1 LLFITSIAFIYKSS
15 ELYLSCINFRF
26 LAKFAPIF
34 TKNVKFTKDMP
45 KKELKSDETVGTA
58 LQEMEALSP
67 GGDLQAYINSVHSIG
82 ILSSEE
88 EKKLAEDLYYRNDLD
103 AARKLVLAHLRFVIY
118 IAKTYSGYGLSEA
131 DLIQEGNVGLM
142 KAIRKFNPEMGVRLV
157 SFAVHWV
164 KAEIHEYVLKNWKIV
179 KIATTK
185 AQRKLF
191 FNLRSKKK
199 GLGWLTE
206 EEVESM
212 AKDLGVKPSEVR
224 EMEKRLSGIDMSF
237 DPLSESDDEEAS
249 YAPSQY
255 LEDVDADPAE
265 IFEKDTLNES
275 NATQLHEAINQLDD
289 RSRDILQDRWLADEK
304 LTLHELAEKYDISA
318 ERVRQIEKNAMKKVK
333 QSFSSGE

>member
-1 LLFITSIAFIYKSS
+1 MT
-15 ELYLSCINFRF
+15 
-26 LAKFAPIF
+26 
-34 TKNVKFTKDMP
+34 
-45 KKELKSDETVGTA
+45 KKEIKKEKTLGTA
-58 LQEMEALSP
+58 LQGMEALTP

-82 ILSSEE
+82 VLTPEE

-118 IAKTYSGYGLSEA
+118 IAKSYSGYGLSEA
-131 DLIQEGNVGLM
+131 DLIQEGNIGLM

-191 FNLRSKKK
+191 FNLRGKKK
-199 GLGWLTE
+199 GLEWFTE
-206 EEVESM
+206 EEIEQV

-224 EMEKRLSGIDMSF
+224 EMEKRLSGLDMSF
-237 DPLSESDDEEAS
+237 DPLSESDDDEAS

-255 LEDVDADPAE
+255 LEDEEANPAD
-265 IFEKDTLNES
+265 IFENQSLTEES
-275 NATQLHEAINQLDD
+275 TSQLYEAINKLDD

-304 LTLHELAEKYDISA
+304 LTLHDLAEKYEISA

-333 QSFSSGE
+333 QSIASGH

>member
-1 LLFITSIAFIYKSS
+1 
-15 ELYLSCINFRF
+15 
-26 LAKFAPIF
+26 
-34 TKNVKFTKDMP
+34 MP
-45 KKELKSDETVGTA
+45 KKDLKSENSTGTA
-58 LQEMEALSP
+58 LQEMEALAP

-82 ILSSEE
+82 ILTPEE
-88 EKKLAEDLYYRNDLD
+88 ERKLAEDLYYRNDLD

-118 IAKTYSGYGLSEA
+118 IAKTYSGYGLPEA

-164 KAEIHEYVLKNWKIV
+164 KAEMHEYVLKNWKIV

-224 EMEKRLSGIDMSF
+224 EMEKRLSGIDMPF
-237 DPLSESDDEEAS
+237 DPLADSDDDEAS
-249 YAPSQY
+249 FSPSQY
-255 LEDVDADPAE
+255 LEDIDANPAD
-265 IFEKDTLNES
+265 IFEKETFDEN
-275 NATQLHEAINQLDD
+275 NASQLYEAINQLDD

-304 LTLHELAEKYDISA
+304 LTLHELAEKYEISA
-318 ERVRQIEKNAMKKVK
+318 ERVRLIVKNAMKKV
-333 QSFSSGE
+333 

>member
-1 LLFITSIAFIYKSS
+1 
-15 ELYLSCINFRF
+15 
-26 LAKFAPIF
+26 
-34 TKNVKFTKDMP
+34 
-45 KKELKSDETVGTA
+45 
-58 LQEMEALSP
+58 MEALTP

-82 ILSSEE
+82 VLTPEE

-118 IAKTYSGYGLSEA
+118 IAKSYSGYGLSEA
-131 DLIQEGNVGLM
+131 DLIQEGNIGLM
-142 KAIRKFNPEMGVRLV
+142 KAIRKFNPEMGVRVV

-199 GLGWLTE
+199 GLEWFTE
-206 EEVESM
+206 EEIEKV

-224 EMEKRLSGIDMSF
+224 EMEKRLSGSDMSF
-237 DPLSESDDEEAS
+237 DPLSESDDDEAS
-249 YAPSQY
+249 FAPSQY
-255 LEDVDADPAE
+255 LEDEEANPAD
-265 IFEKDTLNES
+265 IFENKSLSEES
-275 NATQLHEAINQLDD
+275 TSQLYEAINQLDD

-304 LTLHELAEKYDISA
+304 MTLHDLAEKYEISA

-333 QSFSSGE
+333 QSIASGL

>member
-1 LLFITSIAFIYKSS
+1 
-15 ELYLSCINFRF
+15 
-26 LAKFAPIF
+26 
-34 TKNVKFTKDMP
+34 MP
-45 KKELKSDETVGTA
+45 KKELKSENSAGTA
-58 LQEMEALSP
+58 LQEMESLTP

-82 ILSSEE
+82 ILTSEE

-118 IAKTYSGYGLSEA
+118 IAKTYSGYGLPEA

-206 EEVESM
+206 EEVEAM
-212 AKDLGVKPSEVR
+212 AEDLGVKPSEVR
-224 EMEKRLSGIDMSF
+224 EMEKRLSGIDMPF
-237 DPLSESDDEEAS
+237 DPLSDSDDDEAS
-249 YAPSQY
+249 FAPSQY
-255 LEDVDADPAE
+255 LEDSDADPAM
-265 IFEKDTLNES
+265 IFEKDNFSENNS
-275 NATQLHEAINQLDD
+275 SQLYEAINQLDD

-304 LTLHELAEKYDISA
+304 LTLHELAEKYHISA
-318 ERVRQIEKNAMKKVK
+318 ERVRQIEKNAMKKIK

>member
-1 LLFITSIAFIYKSS
+1 
-15 ELYLSCINFRF
+15 
-26 LAKFAPIF
+26 
-34 TKNVKFTKDMP
+34 MP
-45 KKELKSDETVGTA
+45 KKALKSENSAGTA
-58 LQEMEALSP
+58 LQEMEALAP

-82 ILSSEE
+82 VLTSEE

-118 IAKTYSGYGLSEA
+118 VAKTYSGYGLPEA

-157 SFAVHWV
+157 SFAVHWI

-185 AQRKLF
+185 PQRKLF

-224 EMEKRLSGIDMSF
+224 EMEKRLSGNDLPF
-237 DPLSESDDEEAS
+237 DPLADSDDDEAS
-249 YAPSQY
+249 YSPSQY
-255 LEDVDADPAE
+255 LEDEDANPAD
-265 IFEKDTLNES
+265 IFAKES
-275 NATQLHEAINQLDD
+275 LDETNTSQLYEAINKLDD

-304 LTLHELAEKYDISA
+304 LTLHELAEKYGISA

-333 QSFSSGE
+333 QSFSAGE

>member
-1 LLFITSIAFIYKSS
+1 
-15 ELYLSCINFRF
+15 
-26 LAKFAPIF
+26 
-34 TKNVKFTKDMP
+34 MP
-45 KKELKSDETVGTA
+45 KKELKSENSVGTE

-82 ILSSEE
+82 ILTSEE

-118 IAKTYSGYGLSEA
+118 IAKTYSGYGLPEA

-164 KAEIHEYVLKNWKIV
+164 KAEMHEYVLKNWKIV

-206 EEVESM
+206 EEVEAM
-212 AKDLGVKPSEVR
+212 AKDLGVKPSEVK

-255 LEDVDADPAE
+255 LEDVDSNPAD
-265 IFEKDTLNES
+265 IFEQDTH
-275 NATQLHEAINQLDD
+275 NATNSNQLYEAINELDD

-304 LTLHELAEKYDISA
+304 LTLHELAEKYNISA

-333 QSFSSGE
+333 QSFSSGD

>member
-1 LLFITSIAFIYKSS
+1 
-15 ELYLSCINFRF
+15 
-26 LAKFAPIF
+26 
-34 TKNVKFTKDMP
+34 MP
-45 KKELKSDETVGTA
+45 KKELKGENSIGTA

-82 ILSSEE
+82 ILTSEE

-118 IAKTYSGYGLSEA
+118 IAKTYSGYGLPEA

-142 KAIRKFNPEMGVRLV
+142 KAIRKFNPETGVRLV
-157 SFAVHWV
+157 SYAVHWV

-206 EEVESM
+206 EEVEAM

-224 EMEKRLSGIDMSF
+224 EMEKRLSGTDMPF
-237 DPLSESDDEEAS
+237 DPLSDSDDDEAS
-249 YAPSQY
+249 YSPSQY
-255 LEDVDADPAE
+255 LEDIDANPAD
-265 IFEKDTLNES
+265 IFEKDSLNEA
-275 NATQLHEAINQLDD
+275 NTAHLYEAINELDD
-289 RSRDILQDRWLADEK
+289 RSRDIIQDRWLADEK
-304 LTLHELAEKYDISA
+304 LTLHELAEKYNISA

-333 QSFSSGE
+333 QSFSSED

>member
-1 LLFITSIAFIYKSS
+1 
-15 ELYLSCINFRF
+15 
-26 LAKFAPIF
+26 
-34 TKNVKFTKDMP
+34 MP
-45 KKELKSDETVGTA
+45 KKELKSENSAGTA
-58 LQEMEALSP
+58 LQEMESLTP

-82 ILSSEE
+82 ILTSEE

-118 IAKTYSGYGLSEA
+118 IAKTYSGYGLPEA

-206 EEVESM
+206 EEVKAM
-212 AKDLGVKPSEVR
+212 AEDLGVKPSEVR
-224 EMEKRLSGIDMSF
+224 EMEKRLSGIDMPF
-237 DPLSESDDEEAS
+237 DPLSDSGDDEAS
-249 YAPSQY
+249 FAPSQY
-255 LEDVDADPAE
+255 LEDSDADPSM
-265 IFEKDTLNES
+265 IFEKDNLSENNS
-275 NATQLHEAINQLDD
+275 LQLYEAINQLDD

-304 LTLHELAEKYDISA
+304 LTLHELAEKYHISA
-318 ERVRQIEKNAMKKVK
+318 ERVRQIEKNAMKKIK

>member
-1 LLFITSIAFIYKSS
+1 MA
-15 ELYLSCINFRF
+15 
-26 LAKFAPIF
+26 
-34 TKNVKFTKDMP
+34 
-45 KKELKSDETVGTA
+45 KKEIKKEKKPGTSLQGMDA
-58 LQEMEALSP
+58 LTP

-82 ILSSEE
+82 VLTPEE

-118 IAKTYSGYGLSEA
+118 IAKSYSGYGLSEA
-131 DLIQEGNVGLM
+131 DLIQEGNIGLM

-191 FNLRSKKK
+191 FNLRRKKK
-199 GLGWLTE
+199 GLEWFTE
-206 EEVESM
+206 EEIEKV
-212 AKDLGVKPSEVR
+212 AKDLGVKPSEVK
-224 EMEKRLSGIDMSF
+224 EMEKRLGGSDMSF
-237 DPLSESDDEEAS
+237 DPLSESDDDEAS
-249 YAPSQY
+249 FAPSQY
-255 LEDVDADPAE
+255 LEDEDANPAD
-265 IFEKDTLNES
+265 IFEKESLNKES
-275 NATQLHEAINQLDD
+275 TSKLYEAINQLDD

-304 LTLHELAEKYDISA
+304 LTLHDLAEKYEISA

-333 QSFSSGE
+333 QSIASSL

>member
-1 LLFITSIAFIYKSS
+1 
-15 ELYLSCINFRF
+15 
-26 LAKFAPIF
+26 
-34 TKNVKFTKDMP
+34 MP
-45 KKELKSDETVGTA
+45 KKELKSENSIGTA

-82 ILSSEE
+82 ILTSEE

-118 IAKTYSGYGLSEA
+118 IAKTYSGYGLPEA

-142 KAIRKFNPEMGVRLV
+142 KAIRKFNPDTGVRLV
-157 SFAVHWV
+157 SYAVHWV

-206 EEVESM
+206 EEVEAM

-224 EMEKRLSGIDMSF
+224 EMEKRLSGTDMPF
-237 DPLSESDDEEAS
+237 DPLSDSDDDEAS
-249 YAPSQY
+249 YSPSQY
-255 LEDVDADPAE
+255 LEDIDANPAD
-265 IFEKDTLNES
+265 IIEKDSLNEA
-275 NATQLHEAINQLDD
+275 NTAHLYEAINELDD
-289 RSRDILQDRWLADEK
+289 RSRDIIQDRWLADEK
-304 LTLHELAEKYDISA
+304 LTLHELAEKYNISA

-333 QSFSSGE
+333 QSFSSED

>member
-1 LLFITSIAFIYKSS
+1 
-15 ELYLSCINFRF
+15 
-26 LAKFAPIF
+26 
-34 TKNVKFTKDMP
+34 MP
-45 KKELKSDETVGTA
+45 KKALKSENSTGTA
-58 LQEMEALSP
+58 LQEMEALAP

-82 ILSSEE
+82 VLTSEE

-118 IAKTYSGYGLSEA
+118 VAKTYSGYGLPEA

-157 SFAVHWV
+157 SFAVHWI

-185 AQRKLF
+185 PQRKLF

-206 EEVESM
+206 EEAEAM

-224 EMEKRLSGIDMSF
+224 EMEKRLSGTDMPF
-237 DPLSESDDEEAS
+237 DPLVDSDDDEAS
-249 YAPSQY
+249 YSPSQY
-255 LEDVDADPAE
+255 LEDEDADPAD
-265 IFEKDTLNES
+265 IFAKES
-275 NATQLHEAINQLDD
+275 LDETNTSQLYEAINQLDD

-333 QSFSSGE
+333 QSFSAGE

>member
-1 LLFITSIAFIYKSS
+1 
-15 ELYLSCINFRF
+15 
-26 LAKFAPIF
+26 
-34 TKNVKFTKDMP
+34 M
-45 KKELKSDETVGTA
+45 GTA
-58 LQEMEALSP
+58 LQEMEALAP

-82 ILSSEE
+82 ILTPEE
-88 EKKLAEDLYYRNDLD
+88 ERKLAEDLYYRNDLD

-206 EEVESM
+206 EEVEAM

-224 EMEKRLSGIDMSF
+224 EMEKRLSGIDMPF
-237 DPLSESDDEEAS
+237 DPLSDSDDDEAS
-249 YAPSQY
+249 FSPSQY
-255 LEDVDADPAE
+255 LEDMDANPAD
-265 IFEKDTLNES
+265 IFEKETFDEN
-275 NATQLHEAINQLDD
+275 NANQLYEAINQLDD
-289 RSRDILQDRWLADEK
+289 RSRDILQDRWLADQK
-304 LTLHELAEKYDISA
+304 LTLHELAEKYEISA

-333 QSFSSGE
+333 QSFSEGD

>member
-1 LLFITSIAFIYKSS
+1 MA
-15 ELYLSCINFRF
+15 
-26 LAKFAPIF
+26 
-34 TKNVKFTKDMP
+34 
-45 KKELKSDETVGTA
+45 KKEIKKDKIPGTS
-58 LQEMEALSP
+58 LQGMEALSP
-67 GGDLQAYINSVHSIG
+67 GGDLQAYINSVRSIG
-82 ILSSEE
+82 VLTPEE

-118 IAKTYSGYGLSEA
+118 IAKSYSGYGLSEA
-131 DLIQEGNVGLM
+131 DLIQEGNIGLM

-199 GLGWLTE
+199 GLEWFTE
-206 EEVESM
+206 EEIEQV

-224 EMEKRLSGIDMSF
+224 EMEKRLSGSDMSF
-237 DPLSESDDEEAS
+237 DPLSESDDDEAS
-249 YAPSQY
+249 FAPSQY
-255 LEDVDADPAE
+255 LEDEEANPAD
-265 IFEKDTLNES
+265 IFENKSLSEES
-275 NATQLHEAINQLDD
+275 TSQLYEAINQLDD

-304 LTLHELAEKYDISA
+304 MTLHDLAEKYEISA

-333 QSFSSGE
+333 QSIASGL

>member
-1 LLFITSIAFIYKSS
+1 
-15 ELYLSCINFRF
+15 
-26 LAKFAPIF
+26 
-34 TKNVKFTKDMP
+34 MP
-45 KKELKSDETVGTA
+45 KKELKSENSAGTA
-58 LQEMEALSP
+58 LQEMESLTP

-82 ILSSEE
+82 ILTSEE

-118 IAKTYSGYGLSEA
+118 IAKTYSGYGLPEA

-206 EEVESM
+206 EEVKAM
-212 AKDLGVKPSEVR
+212 AEDLGVKPSEVR
-224 EMEKRLSGIDMSF
+224 EMEKRLSGIDMPF
-237 DPLSESDDEEAS
+237 DPLSDSDDDEAS
-249 YAPSQY
+249 FAPSQY
-255 LEDVDADPAE
+255 LEDSDADPSV
-265 IFEKDTLNES
+265 IFEKDNLNENNS
-275 NATQLHEAINQLDD
+275 LQLYEAINQLDD

-304 LTLHELAEKYDISA
+304 LTLHELAEKYHISA
-318 ERVRQIEKNAMKKVK
+318 ERVRQIEKNAMKKIK

>member
-1 LLFITSIAFIYKSS
+1 
-15 ELYLSCINFRF
+15 
-26 LAKFAPIF
+26 
-34 TKNVKFTKDMP
+34 MP
-45 KKELKSDETVGTA
+45 KKELKSENSAGTA
-58 LQEMEALSP
+58 LQEMEALTP

-82 ILSSEE
+82 VLTSEE

-118 IAKTYSGYGLSEA
+118 VAKTYSGYGLPEA

-157 SFAVHWV
+157 SFAVHWI

-185 AQRKLF
+185 PQRKLF

-206 EEVESM
+206 EEAEAM

-224 EMEKRLSGIDMSF
+224 EMEKRLSGNDLPF
-237 DPLSESDDEEAS
+237 DPLADSDDDEAS
-249 YAPSQY
+249 YSPSQY
-255 LEDVDADPAE
+255 LEDEDANPAD
-265 IFEKDTLNES
+265 IFAKES
-275 NATQLHEAINQLDD
+275 LDETNTSQLYEAINQLDD
-289 RSRDILQDRWLADEK
+289 RSRDILQDRWLADQK

-333 QSFSSGE
+333 QSFSAGE

>member
-1 LLFITSIAFIYKSS
+1 
-15 ELYLSCINFRF
+15 
-26 LAKFAPIF
+26 
-34 TKNVKFTKDMP
+34 MP
-45 KKELKSDETVGTA
+45 KKELKSENSAGTA
-58 LQEMEALSP
+58 LQEMESLTP
-67 GGDLQAYINSVHSIG
+67 GGDIQAYINSVHSIG
-82 ILSSEE
+82 ILTSEE

-118 IAKTYSGYGLSEA
+118 IAKTYSGYGLPEA

-206 EEVESM
+206 EEVKAM
-212 AKDLGVKPSEVR
+212 AEDLGVKPCEVR
-224 EMEKRLSGIDMSF
+224 EMEKRLSGIDMPF
-237 DPLSESDDEEAS
+237 DPLSDSDDDEAS
-249 YAPSQY
+249 FAPSQY
-255 LEDVDADPAE
+255 LEDSDADPAM
-265 IFEKDTLNES
+265 IFEKDNFSENNS
-275 NATQLHEAINQLDD
+275 SQLYEAINQLDD

-304 LTLHELAEKYDISA
+304 LTLHELAEKYHISA
-318 ERVRQIEKNAMKKVK
+318 ERVRQIEKNAMKKIK

>member
-1 LLFITSIAFIYKSS
+1 
-15 ELYLSCINFRF
+15 
-26 LAKFAPIF
+26 
-34 TKNVKFTKDMP
+34 MP
-45 KKELKSDETVGTA
+45 KKALKSENSTGTA
-58 LQEMEALSP
+58 LQEMEALAP

-82 ILSSEE
+82 VLTSEE

-118 IAKTYSGYGLSEA
+118 VAKTYSGYGLPEA

-157 SFAVHWV
+157 SFAVHWI

-185 AQRKLF
+185 PQRKLF

-224 EMEKRLSGIDMSF
+224 EMEKRLSGTDMPF
-237 DPLSESDDEEAS
+237 DPLVDSDDDEAS
-249 YAPSQY
+249 YSPSQY
-255 LEDVDADPAE
+255 LEDEDANPAD
-265 IFEKDTLNES
+265 IFAKES
-275 NATQLHEAINQLDD
+275 LDETNTSQLYEAINQLDD

-333 QSFSSGE
+333 QSFSAGE

>member
-1 LLFITSIAFIYKSS
+1 
-15 ELYLSCINFRF
+15 
-26 LAKFAPIF
+26 
-34 TKNVKFTKDMP
+34 MP
-45 KKELKSDETVGTA
+45 KKELKSENSAGTA
-58 LQEMEALSP
+58 LQEMEALTP
-67 GGDLQAYINSVHSIG
+67 GSDLQAYINSVHSIG
-82 ILSSEE
+82 VLTSEE

-118 IAKTYSGYGLSEA
+118 VAKTYSGYGLPEA

-185 AQRKLF
+185 PQRKLF

-224 EMEKRLSGIDMSF
+224 EMEKRLSGTDMPF
-237 DPLSESDDEEAS
+237 DPLVGSDDDEAS
-249 YAPSQY
+249 YSPSQY
-255 LEDVDADPAE
+255 LEDEDANPAD
-265 IFEKDTLNES
+265 IFAKDSLDETNTS
-275 NATQLHEAINQLDD
+275 QLYEAINQLDD

-333 QSFSSGE
+333 QSFSAGE

>member
-1 LLFITSIAFIYKSS
+1 
-15 ELYLSCINFRF
+15 
-26 LAKFAPIF
+26 
-34 TKNVKFTKDMP
+34 MP
-45 KKELKSDETVGTA
+45 KKALKSENSAGTA
-58 LQEMEALSP
+58 LQEMEALAP

-82 ILSSEE
+82 VLTSEE

-118 IAKTYSGYGLSEA
+118 VAKTYSGYGLPEA

-185 AQRKLF
+185 PQRKLF

-206 EEVESM
+206 EEIESM

-224 EMEKRLSGIDMSF
+224 EMEKRLSGTDMPF
-237 DPLSESDDEEAS
+237 DPLADSDDDEAS
-249 YAPSQY
+249 YSPSQY
-255 LEDVDADPAE
+255 LEDEDANPAD
-265 IFEKDTLNES
+265 IFAKDSLDETNTS
-275 NATQLHEAINQLDD
+275 QLYEAINQLDD

-333 QSFSSGE
+333 QSFLAGE

>member
-1 LLFITSIAFIYKSS
+1 MA
-15 ELYLSCINFRF
+15 
-26 LAKFAPIF
+26 
-34 TKNVKFTKDMP
+34 
-45 KKELKSDETVGTA
+45 KKEIKKDKIPGTS
-58 LQEMEALSP
+58 LQGMDALSP

-82 ILSSEE
+82 VLTREE

-118 IAKTYSGYGLSEA
+118 IAKNYSGYGLSEA
-131 DLIQEGNVGLM
+131 DLIQEGNIGLM

-199 GLGWLTE
+199 GLEWFTE
-206 EEVESM
+206 EEIEQV

-224 EMEKRLSGIDMSF
+224 EMEKDLVGQICLCLLYTSPSPRDVEESGI
-237 DPLSESDDEEAS
+237 A
-249 YAPSQY
+249 A
-255 LEDVDADPAE
+255 
-265 IFEKDTLNES
+265 
-275 NATQLHEAINQLDD
+275 
-289 RSRDILQDRWLADEK
+289 W
-304 LTLHELAEKYDISA
+304 
-318 ERVRQIEKNAMKKVK
+318 
-333 QSFSSGE
+333 G

>member
-1 LLFITSIAFIYKSS
+1 
-15 ELYLSCINFRF
+15 
-26 LAKFAPIF
+26 
-34 TKNVKFTKDMP
+34 MP
-45 KKELKSDETVGTA
+45 KKELKSENSAGTA
-58 LQEMEALSP
+58 LQEMEALAP

-82 ILSSEE
+82 VLTSEE

-118 IAKTYSGYGLSEA
+118 VAKTYSGYGLPEA

-185 AQRKLF
+185 PQRKLF

-206 EEVESM
+206 EEIESM

-224 EMEKRLSGIDMSF
+224 EMEKRLSGTDMPF
-237 DPLSESDDEEAS
+237 DPLSDSDDDEAS
-249 YAPSQY
+249 YSPSQY
-255 LEDVDADPAE
+255 LEDEDANPAD
-265 IFEKDTLNES
+265 IFAKDSLDETNTS
-275 NATQLHEAINQLDD
+275 QLYEAINQLDD

-333 QSFSSGE
+333 QSFSAGE

>member
-1 LLFITSIAFIYKSS
+1 
-15 ELYLSCINFRF
+15 
-26 LAKFAPIF
+26 
-34 TKNVKFTKDMP
+34 M
-45 KKELKSDETVGTA
+45 
-58 LQEMEALSP
+58 
-67 GGDLQAYINSVHSIG
+67 
-82 ILSSEE
+82 
-88 EKKLAEDLYYRNDLD
+88 YYRNDLD

-118 IAKTYSGYGLSEA
+118 IAKNYSGYGLSEA
-131 DLIQEGNVGLM
+131 DLIQEGNIGLM

-199 GLGWLTE
+199 GLEWFTE
-206 EEVESM
+206 EEIEQV

-224 EMEKRLSGIDMSF
+224 EMEKRLSGSDMSF
-237 DPLSESDDEEAS
+237 DPLSESDDDEAS
-249 YAPSQY
+249 FAPSQY
-255 LEDVDADPAE
+255 LEDEEANPAD
-265 IFEKDTLNES
+265 IFENQSHSEENTS
-275 NATQLHEAINQLDD
+275 QLYEAINQLDD

-304 LTLHELAEKYDISA
+304 MTLHDLAEKYEISA

-333 QSFSSGE
+333 QSIASGL

>member
-1 LLFITSIAFIYKSS
+1 
-15 ELYLSCINFRF
+15 
-26 LAKFAPIF
+26 
-34 TKNVKFTKDMP
+34 MP
-45 KKELKSDETVGTA
+45 KKELKSENSIGTA

-82 ILSSEE
+82 ILTSEE

-118 IAKTYSGYGLSEA
+118 IAKTYSGYGLPEA

-142 KAIRKFNPEMGVRLV
+142 KAIRKFNPETGVRLV
-157 SFAVHWV
+157 SYAVHWV

-206 EEVESM
+206 EEVEAM

-224 EMEKRLSGIDMSF
+224 EMEKRLSGTDMPF
-237 DPLSESDDEEAS
+237 DPLSDSDDDEAS
-249 YAPSQY
+249 YSPSQY
-255 LEDVDADPAE
+255 LEDIDANPAD
-265 IFEKDTLNES
+265 IIEKDSLNEA
-275 NATQLHEAINQLDD
+275 NTTHLYEAINELDD
-289 RSRDILQDRWLADEK
+289 RSRDIIQDRWLADEK
-304 LTLHELAEKYDISA
+304 LTLHELAEKYNISA

-333 QSFSSGE
+333 QSFSSED

>member
-1 LLFITSIAFIYKSS
+1 
-15 ELYLSCINFRF
+15 
-26 LAKFAPIF
+26 
-34 TKNVKFTKDMP
+34 MP
-45 KKELKSDETVGTA
+45 KKELKSENSAGTA
-58 LQEMEALSP
+58 LQEMESLTP

-82 ILSSEE
+82 ILTSEE

-118 IAKTYSGYGLSEA
+118 IAKTYSGYGLPEA

-206 EEVESM
+206 EEVKAM
-212 AKDLGVKPSEVR
+212 AEDLGVKPSEVR
-224 EMEKRLSGIDMSF
+224 EMEKRLSGIDMPF
-237 DPLSESDDEEAS
+237 DPLSDYDDDEAS
-249 YAPSQY
+249 FAPSQY
-255 LEDVDADPAE
+255 LEDSDADPAM
-265 IFEKDTLNES
+265 IFEKDNFSENNS
-275 NATQLHEAINQLDD
+275 SQLYEAINQLDD

-304 LTLHELAEKYDISA
+304 LTLHELAEKYHISA
-318 ERVRQIEKNAMKKVK
+318 ERVRQIEKNAMKKIK

>member
-1 LLFITSIAFIYKSS
+1 
-15 ELYLSCINFRF
+15 
-26 LAKFAPIF
+26 
-34 TKNVKFTKDMP
+34 MP
-45 KKELKSDETVGTA
+45 KKELKSENSAGTA
-58 LQEMEALSP
+58 LQEMESLTP

-82 ILSSEE
+82 ILTSEE

-118 IAKTYSGYGLSEA
+118 IAKTYSGYGLPEA

-206 EEVESM
+206 EEVQAM
-212 AKDLGVKPSEVR
+212 AEDLGVKPSEVR
-224 EMEKRLSGIDMSF
+224 QMEKRLSGIDMPF
-237 DPLSESDDEEAS
+237 DPLSDSDDDEAS
-249 YAPSQY
+249 FAPSQY
-255 LEDVDADPAE
+255 LEDIDADPSM
-265 IFEKDTLNES
+265 IFEKDNLSENNS
-275 NATQLHEAINQLDD
+275 SQLYEAINQLDD
-289 RSRDILQDRWLADEK
+289 RGRDILQDRWLADEK
-304 LTLHELAEKYDISA
+304 LTLHELAEKYHISA
-318 ERVRQIEKNAMKKVK
+318 ERVRQIEKNAMKKIK

>member
-1 LLFITSIAFIYKSS
+1 
-15 ELYLSCINFRF
+15 
-26 LAKFAPIF
+26 
-34 TKNVKFTKDMP
+34 MP
-45 KKELKSDETVGTA
+45 KKELKSENSAGTA
-58 LQEMEALSP
+58 LQEMESLTP

-82 ILSSEE
+82 ILTSEE

-118 IAKTYSGYGLSEA
+118 IAKTYSGYGLPEA

-199 GLGWLTE
+199 GLGWLTA
-206 EEVESM
+206 EEVKAM
-212 AKDLGVKPSEVR
+212 AEDLGVKPSEVR
-224 EMEKRLSGIDMSF
+224 EMEKRLSGIDMPF
-237 DPLSESDDEEAS
+237 DPLSDSDDDEAS
-249 YAPSQY
+249 FAPSQY
-255 LEDVDADPAE
+255 LEDSDADPAM
-265 IFEKDTLNES
+265 IFEKDNFSENNS
-275 NATQLHEAINQLDD
+275 SQLYEAINQLDD

-304 LTLHELAEKYDISA
+304 LTLHELAEKYHISA
-318 ERVRQIEKNAMKKVK
+318 ERVRQIEKNAMKKIK

>member
-1 LLFITSIAFIYKSS
+1 MA
-15 ELYLSCINFRF
+15 
-26 LAKFAPIF
+26 
-34 TKNVKFTKDMP
+34 
-45 KKELKSDETVGTA
+45 KKEIKKEKKPGTGLQGMDA
-58 LQEMEALSP
+58 LTP

-82 ILSSEE
+82 VLTPEE

-118 IAKTYSGYGLSEA
+118 IAKSYSGYGLSEA
-131 DLIQEGNVGLM
+131 DLIQEGNIGLM

-191 FNLRSKKK
+191 FNLRGKKK
-199 GLGWLTE
+199 GLEWFTE
-206 EEVESM
+206 EEIEQV

-224 EMEKRLSGIDMSF
+224 EMEKRLGGSDMSF
-237 DPLSESDDEEAS
+237 DPLSESDDDEAS
-249 YAPSQY
+249 FAPSQY
-255 LEDVDADPAE
+255 LEDEDADPAD
-265 IFEKDTLNES
+265 IFEKES
-275 NATQLHEAINQLDD
+275 LTEESTSQLYEAINQLDD

-304 LTLHELAEKYDISA
+304 LTLHDLAEKYEISA

-333 QSFSSGE
+333 QSIASSP